1 MYVNP
6 RDTDQYVTYARML
19 LDDPEL
25 RQRMVDAGPG
35 VYSAFLIRQFRRRA
49 YRSLP

>member
-25 RQRMVDAGPG
+25 RQRMVDAG
-35 VYSAFLIRQFRRRA
+35 RRI
-49 YRSLP
+49 